1 MSASRKPVTKI
12 AAASAVAAANA
23 VAIAVC
29 AFSLAA
35 EPAQADGMT
44 LLQVTPAGYFT
55 PSDGRDMDVA
65 AWHIDAT
72 GAQRVI
78 ERFRASKLPPVI
90 DYEHQT
96 LHKEKNGQPAP
107 AAGWIR
113 DLRWIEGRGLFAAAE
128 LTSRAKGEIED
139 KQYLYFS
146 PVFAYHEDTGEVM
159 AILMGA
165 FTNNPAIHGMD
176 AMSLTAAA
184 TAAFVPSTPQENPVN
199 PLLKA
204 LLASL
209 GLPET
214 TTEANAITA
223 LTALGPLTDVAT
235 ARAQAAAARKAL
247 QLGDDATGDAVVA
260 ACTSLRTSGTG
271 APDPSKY
278 VPIGVVDDLRTSVV
292 ALTARIHQT
301 DLDKVVGDALASGKL
316 PPAMEE
322 WARDLGKTNIAA
334 LTGYLE
340 KAQPIAALSST
351 QTRGKQVDPKDAA
364 HGLTEDEIKVAA
376 ATGLTPEQFAK
387 AKA

>member
-1 MSASRKPVTKI
+1 MSALAKPSTSI
-12 AAASAVAAANA
+12 AFASAVAA
-23 VAIAVC
+23 AVC

-35 EPAQADGMT
+35 EPAQADGLA

-55 PSDGRDMDVA
+55 PSDGRPMDVA
-65 AWHIDAT
+65 AWHIDAA

-78 ERFRASKLPPVI
+78 ERFRASKQPPVI

-128 LTSRAKGEIED
+128 LTSRARHEIDD

-146 PVFAYHEDTGEVM
+146 PVFAYDGDTGEVI

-176 AMSLTAAA
+176 ALSLTAAA
-184 TAAFVPSTPQENPVN
+184 SARFVSPTTQEHPVN

-204 LLASL
+204 VLAAL

-214 TTEANAITA
+214 TTEANAVTA
-223 LTALGPLTDVAT
+223 LSALGPLTDVGA
-235 ARAQAAAARKAL
+235 ARAQAAAARKEL
-247 QLGDDATGDAVVA
+247 QLGADATGDAVVA
-260 ACTSLRTSGTG
+260 ACTSLRTAG
-271 APDPSKY
+271 AANPDLSKY
-278 VPIGVVDDLRTSVV
+278 VPIAVVDEMRTSLA
-292 ALTARIHQT
+292 ALTSQVNQGK
-301 DLDKVVGDALASGKL
+301 LDQVIEGALAEGKL
-316 PPAMEE
+316 LPAQEA
-322 WARDLGKTNIAA
+322 WARDLGKSNIAA
-334 LTGYLE
+334 LTGYL
-340 KAQPIAALSST
+340 ATATPIQALSRQQSA
-351 QTRGKQVDPKDAA
+351 GKHLDNKNPGQGA
-364 HGLTEDEIKVAA
+364 HGLTEDELKVAA
-376 ATGLTPEQFAK
+376 ATGVTPEQFAK

>member
-1 MSASRKPVTKI
+1 MSASRNP
-12 AAASAVAAANA
+12 AAKVAIASAVA
-23 VAIAVC
+23 VAVC

-55 PSDGRDMDVA
+55 PSDGREMDVA

-128 LTSRAKGEIED
+128 LTSRAKGEIDD

-235 ARAQAAAARKAL
+235 ARAQATAARKAL

-260 ACTSLRTSGTG
+260 ACTSLRTASAAT
-271 APDPSKY
+271 PDPSKY
-278 VPIGVVDDLRTSVV
+278 VPIGVVEDLRTNVA
-292 ALTARIHQT
+292 ALTSRIQQT
-301 DLDKVVGDALASGKL
+301 DIDKVVGDALASGKL
-316 PPAMEE
+316 QPAMEA
-322 WARDLGKTNIAA
+322 WARDLGKTNMAA
-334 LTGYLE
+334 LTGFIE
-340 KAQPIAALSST
+340 KSQPIAALSGT
-351 QTRGKQVDPKDAA
+351 QTQGKQPDPKDGA
-364 HGLTEDEIKVAA
+364 HGLTAEEIKIAA

-387 AKA
+387 AKVA